1 MTNYLVC
8 VILLTDASGYCV
20 ANYPHDL
27 ACRLMIR
34 PDSLP
39 GNENKEE
46 QEEGNFYYMA
56 CALHAGS
63 LIIVILLV
71 EQPTVILCSSG
82 SALALFDRD
91 NTVLIGYYDYLGTR
105 PKNSHRPII
114 VTGR

>member
-1 MTNYLVC
+1 MP
-8 VILLTDASGYCV
+8 
-20 ANYPHDL
+20 ANDP
-27 ACRLMIR
+27 AR
-34 PDSLP
+34 PDFLP